1 MSPQVAALPT
11 ITRATQTGRKQAAQ
25 TLAQANMTAELD
37 KSPQLRLLRMV
48 AVVAAVADLVAV

>member
-1 MSPQVAALPT
+1 MSRQVAALPT
-11 ITRATQTGRKQAAQ
+11 ITRATQTVRKQAAQ
-25 TLAQANMTAELD
+25 TLAQANMTAPLD